1 MFGRTRKGKDEII
14 KETQTKTV
22 KKEDSQSSGDF
33 QKVFTIPDS
42 QAAIRIARQ
51 FRDCSW
57 DWDDKRENIVITFNE
72 DAEISNAKLLEALLD
87 KDLDER
93 EKLVE
98 NLIHHIKDYGNCWDI
113 YKTIDGNI
121 EAHLKTLRMDIDIV
135 SKYLN
140 GFGDNKDD
148 LLYIKIKSLTQNKSI
163 TINQNVVSY
172 FIMEELYNTLC
183 VAMNTNDVLFR
194 IIAEDVED
202 ICGK

>member
-1 MFGRTRKGKDEII
+1 MNEHV
-14 KETQTKTV
+14 KEKTKLLKKKKA

-33 QKVFTIPDS
+33 QRVFTIPDS

-57 DWDDKRENIVITFNE
+57 NWDDKHENIVITFNE
-72 DAEISNAKLLEALLD
+72 DVEISHAKLLEALLD

-113 YKTIDGNI
+113 YETIDGNI

-135 SKYLN
+135 SKFLN

-148 LLYIKIKSLTQNKSI
+148 LLYMYYKVLQFFEVIR
-163 TINQNVVSY
+163 NV
-172 FIMEELYNTLC
+172 
-183 VAMNTNDVLFR
+183 A
-194 IIAEDVED
+194 
-202 ICGK
+202 

>member
-14 KETQTKTV
+14 KETKA
-22 KKEDSQSSGDF
+22 KKEDNQSSGDF

-51 FRDCSW
+51 FNDCSW

-72 DAEISNAKLLEALLD
+72 DAEISHAKLLEALLD

-121 EAHLKTLRMDIDIV
+121 EAHLKTIRMDIDIV

-140 GFGDNKDD
+140 GFGDSSDD

-183 VAMNTNDVLFR
+183 VAMNTNDVLFK

>member
-1 MFGRTRKGKDEII
+1 MFGRTRKRKDEII
-14 KETQTKTV
+14 KETKA

-42 QAAIRIARQ
+42 QAAIRIARL

-57 DWDDKRENIVITFNE
+57 DWDDKHENIVITFNE
-72 DAEISNAKLLEALLD
+72 DAEISHAKLLEALLD

-183 VAMNTNDVLFR
+183 VAMDTNDVLFK

>member
-14 KETQTKTV
+14 KETKA

-57 DWDDKRENIVITFNE
+57 DWDDKHENIVITFNE
-72 DAEISNAKLLEALLD
+72 DAEISPKLLEALLN

-93 EKLVE
+93 EKLGE

-113 YKTIDGNI
+113 YKTIDGKRSP
-121 EAHLKTLRMDIDIV
+121 H
-135 SKYLN
+135 YL
-140 GFGDNKDD
+140 
-148 LLYIKIKSLTQNKSI
+148 
-163 TINQNVVSY
+163 
-172 FIMEELYNTLC
+172 E
-183 VAMNTNDVLFR
+183 
-194 IIAEDVED
+194 
-202 ICGK
+202 

>member
-1 MFGRTRKGKDEII
+1 MFGRTRKRKDELI
-14 KETQTKTV
+14 KETKT

-57 DWDDKRENIVITFNE
+57 DWDDKHENIVITFNE
-72 DAEISNAKLLEALLD
+72 DAEISHAKLLEALLD

-163 TINQNVVSY
+163 TINQNEVFY

-183 VAMNTNDVLFR
+183 VAMNTNDVLFK

>member
-1 MFGRTRKGKDEII
+1 MFGRTLKRKDEII
-14 KETQTKTV
+14 KETKA

-51 FRDCSW
+51 IRDCSW
-57 DWDDKRENIVITFNE
+57 DWDDKHENIVITFNE
-72 DAEISNAKLLEALLD
+72 DAEVSHAKLLEALLD

-183 VAMNTNDVLFR
+183 VAMNTNDVLFK

>member
-14 KETQTKTV
+14 KETQTK
-22 KKEDSQSSGDF
+22 KEDIQSSGDF

-51 FRDCSW
+51 IRDCSW
-57 DWDDKRENIVITFNE
+57 DWDDKHENIVITFNE
-72 DAEISNAKLLEALLD
+72 DAEIIQAKLLEALLD

-183 VAMNTNDVLFR
+183 VAMNTNDVLFK

-202 ICGK
+202 LCGK

>member
-1 MFGRTRKGKDEII
+1 MFGRTRKRKDEI
-14 KETQTKTV
+14 KETKT

-51 FRDCSW
+51 FRDCSSW
-57 DWDDKRENIVITFNE
+57 DWDDKRENIVITLNK
-72 DAEISNAKLLEALLD
+72 DVDINHAKLLEALLD

-98 NLIHHIKDYGNCWDI
+98 KLIHHIKDYGNCWDI
-113 YKTIDGNI
+113 YKTIDDNI
-121 EAHLKTLRMDIDIV
+121 EAHLRTIRLDIDIV
-135 SKYLN
+135 SKYLS

-163 TINQNVVSY
+163 SINQNEVSY

-183 VAMNTNDVLFR
+183 EAMNNNDVLFK

>member
-1 MFGRTRKGKDEII
+1 MFGRTLKRKDEII
-14 KETQTKTV
+14 KETKA

-183 VAMNTNDVLFR
+183 VAMNTNDVLFK

>member
-1 MFGRTRKGKDEII
+1 MFGRTLKRKDEI
-14 KETQTKTV
+14 KETKT

-51 FRDCSW
+51 FRYCSSW
-57 DWDDKRENIVITFNE
+57 DWDDKHENIVIILNE
-72 DAEISNAKLLEALLD
+72 DVDISHAKLLEALLD

-98 NLIHHIKDYGNCWDI
+98 KLIHHIKDYDSCWDI
-113 YKTIDGNI
+113 YKTIDDNI
-121 EAHLKTLRMDIDIV
+121 EAHLKTIRLDIDIV
-135 SKYLN
+135 SKYLS

-163 TINQNVVSY
+163 TINQNEVSY

-183 VAMNTNDVLFR
+183 EAMNKNDVLFK

>member
-1 MFGRTRKGKDEII
+1 MFGRTRKRKDETI
-14 KETQTKTV
+14 KETQTKTA
-22 KKEDSQSSGDF
+22 KKEDNQSSGDF
-33 QKVFTIPDS
+33 QRVFTIPVG

-72 DAEISNAKLLEALLD
+72 DAEISHAKLLEALLD

-113 YKTIDGNI
+113 YRTIDGNI
-121 EAHLKTLRMDIDIV
+121 EAHLKTIRMDIDIV

-140 GFGDNKDD
+140 GFGDNEDD

-183 VAMNTNDVLFR
+183 VAMNTNDVLFK